1 MPLKKWSSQ
10 KTISSNIK
18 ELMTTK
24 PWTARSKWIKI
35 ISNKM
40 DIPLKKAKQIQSVA
54 IAYSKAKKTK

>member
-24 PWTARSKWIKI
+24 PWTARSKWIKT